1 VSLAPADTVYAGDLQ
16 GNLWRVDIT
25 NTTPSLWKVKVI
37 YQARDA
43 SGNIQPITTTPAVT
57 LNPSFPAMM
66 GTMVMFGTGQ
76 LLGFGD
82 LTTTKTQ
89 TVYGIYD
96 PPTVAAPP
104 YGFTGIPTRSNLV
117 QQTMATDTAGGVA
130 VRTEPSVNSVTLP
143 TQRGWYVDFTL
154 ASGERMVT
162 DPKIETGGG
171 VVLTSYQPSLDPCKA
186 GGNAWLMVFNYAT
199 GGSFPLPEL
208 DVNNDNKLNGTD
220 QTASGGNPIGAYL
233 GNVFASSATIIPSG
247 GGNTDDG
254 AHKLTAVS
262 NVQVKS
268 IGDRGGSKQ
277 RTGWWEVR
285 H

>member
-1 VSLAPADTVYAGDLQ
+1 
-16 GNLWRVDIT
+16 
-25 NTTPSLWKVKVI
+25 
-37 YQARDA
+37 
-43 SGNIQPITTTPAVT
+43 
-57 LNPSFPAMM
+57 
-66 GTMVMFGTGQ
+66 
-76 LLGFGD
+76 
-82 LTTTKTQ
+82 
-89 TVYGIYD
+89 
-96 PPTVAAPP
+96 
-104 YGFTGIPTRSNLV
+104 
-117 QQTMATDTAGGVA
+117 
-130 VRTEPSVNSVTLP
+130 
-143 TQRGWYVDFTL
+143 
-154 ASGERMVT
+154 
-162 DPKIETGGG
+162 
-171 VVLTSYQPSLDPCKA
+171 
-186 GGNAWLMVFNYAT
+186 MVFNYAT

-220 QTASGGNPIGAYL
+220 QTASGGTPIGAYL